1 MNQFKYSLDNKR
13 YHTYNYYLKNKYHQK
28 IAKVALNADFTCPN
42 RDGTKGYGGCIFC
55 SSSGSG
61 DYAGNVHD
69 HLEKQFQTISQVMKR
84 KWPECAYIAYFQAN
98 TNTYGPLDKIKKMIA
113 SFLNKEDVKG
123 IALATRPDC
132 LNEEIVQYL
141 STINKQK
148 DVYIELGLQTIHE
161 QTSKLINRGHTFQE
175 FLDGLAL
182 CRKYNLEVCVHII
195 NGLPFET
202 KEMMIE
208 TEALSYNRLFCY
220 RRFTVFDENDVA
232 VIEMM
237 ATFVL
242 MDRDSRKVHA
252 VEPKIVAPYEAEF
265 SKKLIRGP
273 KYPEL
278 KDSTS
283 KDYHVRFYDLDMN
296 GHVNNSKYLD
306 WIFEVMGA
314 DFLMKHV
321 PKKVHLKYVK
331 EVRPGG
337 QITSSY
343 DLNGLESNHQI
354 SSDGDINAQAM
365 VTWQEIS

>member
-28 IAKVALNADFTCPN
+28 VAKVALNADFTCPN

-182 CRKYNLEVCVHII
+182 CRKYNLEVCVQALKIHMLFVVK
-195 NGLPFET
+195 NT
-202 KEMMIE
+202 KLQQMYENHEFNM
-208 TEALSYNRLFCY
+208 LSRQEYIDIVVEQLRY
-220 RRFTVFDENDVA
+220 IKPEI
-232 VIEMM
+232 VIERL
-237 ATFVL
+237 TG
-242 MDRDSRKVHA
+242 DG
-252 VEPKIVAPYEAEF
+252 KIDDLIAPLW
-265 SKKLIRGP
+265 SI
-273 KYPEL
+273 
-278 KDSTS
+278 
-283 KDYHVRFYDLDMN
+283 
-296 GHVNNSKYLD
+296 
-306 WIFEVMGA
+306 
-314 DFLMKHV
+314 
-321 PKKVHLKYVK
+321 KKVTILNDIDKKMK
-331 EVRPGG
+331 ELDIYQG
-337 QITSSY
+337 
-343 DLNGLESNHQI
+343 DLYKK
-354 SSDGDINAQAM
+354 
-365 VTWQEIS
+365 